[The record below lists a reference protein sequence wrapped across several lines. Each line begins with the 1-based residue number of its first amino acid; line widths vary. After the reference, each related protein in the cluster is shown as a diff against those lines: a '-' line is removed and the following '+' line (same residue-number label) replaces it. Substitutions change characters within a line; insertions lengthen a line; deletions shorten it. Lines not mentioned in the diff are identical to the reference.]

1 MTGDIIALGAESEI
15 TKITIWGQTYV
26 AKRRPRKPYLLNELD
41 TFLRASRT
49 ARECKS
55 LNIARSLGIPTPAVH
70 SVDMKNYTLILDY
83 IDGKQLKEK
92 VDRISLSNLRRF
104 CKQFGSL
111 IAKLHHGNLVHGD
124 PTTSNVIIDNKSR
137 LWMVDFGLSELN
149 ADTEMKGVDLHLIRR
164 AIETTH
170 WNHQDEM
177 LQSTIEGYTE
187 ILGNLAEPNL
197 SRMEEIRTRGRY
209 H

>member
-1 MTGDIIALGAESEI
+1 MTNDIIALGAESEI
-15 TKITIWGQTYV
+15 TRITIWGHTYV
-26 AKRRPRKPYLLNELD
+26 AKRRPRKPYLLSELD
-41 TFLRASRT
+41 TYLRASRT

-70 SVDMKNYTLILDY
+70 SVDMQNYTLILDH
-83 IDGKQLKEK
+83 IAGKQLKEA
-92 VDRISLSNLRRF
+92 VGQVSPSLLRRL
-104 CKQFGSL
+104 CNQFGSL
-111 IAKLHHGNLVHGD
+111 IGKLHDGNLVHGD
-124 PTTSNVIIDNKSR
+124 PTTSNVIIDKKSR
-137 LWMVDFGLSELN
+137 LWMIDFGLSEFN

-164 AIETTH
+164 AFETTH
-170 WNHQDEM
+170 WTHQDEM

-187 ILGNLAEPNL
+187 VLGDFAEPNL